1 MTMPSLRTLA
11 CGALLAAAVAFAAP
25 APAQD
30 IGSTIALPD
39 APFVLPVLSSYV
51 FPADPRSG
59 DVLTQRANNNRDS
72 ATYVPGLN
80 SNTVRGF
87 RRIGLMPTSGSDFA
101 QGHNEDGSA
110 ILTQPLYAGSALVR
124 GERQPVVLFVSMKNF
139 VYAYSARIPFNLL
152 WSTWLG
158 EPYDSKRD
166 VNMICETG
174 IVGTEATPVIDLARS
189 RIIISFM
196 ISDAT
201 HHIVAVDLNDGH
213 VIPGSQKHLSS
224 PLPDWDRMHRN
235 RASLLLAD
243 DVVYVAMSGLCEGGQ
258 ARGRSFFGSIFAFRA
273 SDLEPAGFFSVTTGV
288 PVDGG
293 GIWQAS
299 TGLAA
304 DSIGNLYV
312 GTGNPANALTGD
324 KIDLGEPGII
334 PHRGKVPPEIV
345 IYSCGVLR
353 SVGVRVLGR

>member
-1 MTMPSLRTLA
+1 
-11 CGALLAAAVAFAAP
+11 
-25 APAQD
+25 QD
-30 IGSTIALPD
+30 IGSTIVLPD
-39 APFVLPVLSSYV
+39 GPFVLPLLSSYV

-80 SNTVRGF
+80 SNTVLGF
-87 RRIGLMPTSGSDFA
+87 RRIGFMPTSGSDFA

-152 WSTWLG
+152 WSTRLA
-158 EPYDSKRD
+158 EPYESDPDIHK
-166 VNMICETG
+166 ICDTG
-174 IVGTEATPVIDLARS
+174 LVGTEATPVVDLPRN
-189 RIIISFM
+189 RIIVSFM

-201 HHIVAVDLNDGH
+201 HHIAALDLNDGH
-213 VIPGSQKHLSS
+213 VIPGSLKQLSS
-224 PLPDWDRMHRN
+224 PLPNWDRMHRN

-243 DVVYVAMSGLCEGGQ
+243 DVVYVAMSGLCEGPDAASTLPRG
-258 ARGRSFFGSIFAFRA
+258 ARNRSFFGSIFAFRA
-273 SDLEPAGFFSVTTGV
+273 SDFEPAGFFPVTTGV

-312 GTGNPANALTGD
+312 GTGNPANAQTAD
-324 KIDLGEPGII
+324 N
-334 PHRGKVPPEIV
+334 
-345 IYSCGVLR
+345 
-353 SVGVRVLGR
+353 